1 MDEVSPDIR
10 QEVRQEILAL
20 RRSLESG
27 RGSLAPHRIIVT
39 ARPAAVAGEEALD
52 RFHQAAIRDFDRD
65 DQRRLVE
72 ALYTHMNISGDRPGR
87 QEADPVSLAEGF
99 MSLVHEGPHAADLRS
114 MAEVPLL
121 LTIMAVLYHEE
132 EKQALTE
139 LPRLFG
145 VATDR
150 ILRKWNP
157 ADQPRMSRPL
167 ELTNTI
173 RLNREQVLNDLHR
186 PLGVYF
192 LDRHG
197 ESVTRESFLAKISD
211 LIRGLGHPEQ
221 NARDAAT
228 VLVDQYI
235 EERAGLIVWRGLNDY
250 GFLHSQFRDYLAATD
265 FQRRIESGRLDVD
278 SLIAEI
284 LARLSRDHWTQ
295 MAIPMLIQLLDA
307 SGGPQRETASRLV
320 SAILAQPDVTDRR
333 GQNLL
338 LGGRAFLKAQ
348 FAEDKADWRFSTR
361 DGLLSG
367 LTGLGI
373 PAKVLIQKPS
383 RSFESQNWDTAL
395 VRAMEQRGY
404 FGKKTLKEHY
414 KSELINGFF
423 ALIGNVQP
431 AALYRKTNF
440 RSAPR
445 TDNNALLAWG
455 ARVLQKAEKIKVPVK
470 YKKGTVDLAFMQDV
484 TRLSVKDAG
493 PLLARDYLK
502 KHGIKLVVEPHL
514 PKTHLDGAALFA
526 VKDNPVIGLTI
537 RHDRPD
543 NFWFTLM
550 HELAHVALHYD
561 NGTESFYDEELQN
574 KDGIQVDEKEKAADA
589 LAEESILPTSKWAIS
604 AAKYTPSSMAAE
616 SLAKELGVQTAVI
629 AGLIQFKHQN
639 FFYLNKLVNDENLG
653 IRKYFAADFKE

>member
-1 MDEVSPDIR
+1 MDNIKIIKTKEDYDNALKLIEGIVDRDPELGSADADRLTLLTALVKEYESKNFPEHIPDPIEAIKFRMEQEDLKPVDLVPYIGTAARVS
-10 QEVRQEILAL
+10 EILSGKRQLTLEMVRAL
-20 RRSLESG
+20 S
-27 RGSLAPHRIIVT
+27 
-39 ARPAAVAGEEALD
+39 
-52 RFHQAAIRDFDRD
+52 
-65 DQRRLVE
+65 
-72 ALYTHMNISGDRPGR
+72 
-87 QEADPVSLAEGF
+87 
-99 MSLVHEGPHAADLRS
+99 
-114 MAEVPLL
+114 
-121 LTIMAVLYHEE
+121 
-132 EKQALTE
+132 
-139 LPRLFG
+139 
-145 VATDR
+145 
-150 ILRKWNP
+150 
-157 ADQPRMSRPL
+157 
-167 ELTNTI
+167 
-173 RLNREQVLNDLHR
+173 
-186 PLGVYF
+186 
-192 LDRHG
+192 
-197 ESVTRESFLAKISD
+197 
-211 LIRGLGHPEQ
+211 
-221 NARDAAT
+221 
-228 VLVDQYI
+228 
-235 EERAGLIVWRGLNDY
+235 
-250 GFLHSQFRDYLAATD
+250 
-265 FQRRIESGRLDVD
+265 
-278 SLIAEI
+278 
-284 LARLSRDHWTQ
+284 
-295 MAIPMLIQLLDA
+295 
-307 SGGPQRETASRLV
+307 
-320 SAILAQPDVTDRR
+320 
-333 GQNLL
+333 
-338 LGGRAFLKAQ
+338 
-348 FAEDKADWRFSTR
+348 
-361 DGLLSG
+361 
-367 LTGLGI
+367 TGLGI

-537 RHDRPD
+537 PHAPPHH
-543 NFWFTLM
+543 FWFTLM

-653 IRKYFAADFKE
+653 IRKYFAAHFKQ